1 MSENNSKILLIEPH
15 YLPPVAWMK
24 LLEGRNRICLD
35 ISSSFVKAS
44 YRNRCHILSPNGVLH
59 LSIPLQHIHHE
70 RKTVGNAKISY
81 EMNWQKNH
89 WSTLTSCYRRSAYF
103 EYFEDLIAPLYHK
116 KFETLLEFNMAA
128 LKVVF
133 NILNLKPEITF
144 TESYLEKGIAAYDD
158 YRDLISPK
166 KILPE
171 FSNFEPYNQVFSD
184 RFPFFEN
191 LSIIDTIFN
200 KGKFELNEI

>member
-133 NILNLKPEITF
+133 NILPATSWGARRSFNDAARQLDERTYQ
-144 TESYLEKGIAAYDD
+144 SLRYLEHFTLA
-158 YRDLISPK
+158 RP
-166 KILPE
+166 
-171 FSNFEPYNQVFSD
+171 
-184 RFPFFEN
+184 
-191 LSIIDTIFN
+191 
-200 KGKFELNEI
+200 

>member
-24 LLEGRNRICLD
+24 LLEGRDRICLD

-59 LSIPLQHIHHE
+59 LSIPLQHKHDE
-70 RKTVGNAKISY
+70 RKTVGNTKISY

-89 WSTLTSCYRRSAYF
+89 WMTLTSCYRRSAYF

-116 KFETLLEFNMAA
+116 KFETLLELNMAA

-133 NILNLKPEITF
+133 TILKLKPEITF
-144 TESYLEKGIAAYDD
+144 TEQYLEKGVDGYDD
-158 YRDLISPK
+158 YRDLIKPK
-166 KILPE
+166 IYPE
-171 FSNFEPYNQVFSD
+171 NTNFEPYNQVFSD

-191 LSIIDTIFN
+191 LSIIDAIFN